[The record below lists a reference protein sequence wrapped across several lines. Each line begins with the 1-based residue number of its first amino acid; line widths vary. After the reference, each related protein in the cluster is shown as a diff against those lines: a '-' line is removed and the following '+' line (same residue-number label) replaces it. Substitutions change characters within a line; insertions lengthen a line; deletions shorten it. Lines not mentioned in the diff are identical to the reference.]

1 MIFDGNVLNGNK
13 GPERDLKGKLI
24 ATHIETNLT
33 EKVSWT
39 NICLTCTCFSL
50 SLSQKFLRGLSWA
63 NAFLLGGLARN
74 THDGNKVCFSSCAV
88 FSSVRV

>member
-39 NICLTCTCFSL
+39 NICLTVLVSL
-50 SLSQKFLRGLSWA
+50 CPCPRSF
-63 NAFLLGGLARN
+63 
-74 THDGNKVCFSSCAV
+74 
-88 FSSVRV
+88 